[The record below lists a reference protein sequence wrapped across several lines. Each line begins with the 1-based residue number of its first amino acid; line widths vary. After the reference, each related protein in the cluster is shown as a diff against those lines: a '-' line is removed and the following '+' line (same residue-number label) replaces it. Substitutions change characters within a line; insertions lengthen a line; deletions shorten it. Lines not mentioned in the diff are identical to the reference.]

1 MMVYLE
7 FELELWQNGEKHAR
21 SDHVE
26 FVDEIENATRHFTL
40 RCLAQHERVVE
51 KLQSVGLNLFL
62 YFTHKL
68 NTKYSPIC
76 SRMLTD

>member
-7 FELELWQNGEKHAR
+7 FELELRKNSKQDAR
-21 SDHVE
+21 CDHVE
-26 FVDEIENATRHFTL
+26 FVDEIEDATRHFTL

-51 KLQSVGLNLFL
+51 KLQSIGLNLYM

-68 NTKYSPIC
+68 HTKNSQVC
-76 SRMLTD
+76 SCMLTD